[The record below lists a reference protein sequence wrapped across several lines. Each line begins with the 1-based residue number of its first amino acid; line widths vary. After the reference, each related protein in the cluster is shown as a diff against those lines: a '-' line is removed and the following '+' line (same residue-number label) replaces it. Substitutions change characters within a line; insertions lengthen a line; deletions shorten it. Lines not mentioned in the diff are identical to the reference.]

1 MIYFEDSDIIIQKVL
16 ATKIVDSMRV
26 VLLKLRKISEKT
38 ANELNNL
45 EIALSKA
52 KTLQEIGVI
61 SKKIKEM
68 QTKLLLSMSLKNRV
82 ETITNRNKARIE
94 YFNDRLESSGIYTE
108 RYDKRALSEMEVC
121 ELDNLS
127 EQEINLNKVQNGNT
141 SMRFVLGENLVFV
154 DGKLDFSVAYNKNVL
169 RSLSTDTLTKIV
181 GLYPYCVASVPDDM
195 LLNISVKQN
204 LLKAITTYVSEELK
218 TKSMAIVN
226 KNLGGLLSFKT
237 EITSNVTDYMA
248 GVQNMFDVSCKALLL
263 QRYPEKTALI
273 NEKLKC
279 NGRSAL
285 LPASKIYEVL
295 SGTENVAIQTETESA
310 EEDNEKF
317 VQDLISSMYAEIF
330 EEMEET
336 PAVENTAETV
346 ESEPDA
352 AKTEKVS
359 LDEINAE
366 KEPEITAPVEE
377 DDDEI
382 IFDFEGE
389 LDKLLNS
396 VIQSEDENKE

>member
-1 MIYFEDSDIIIQKVL
+1 MIYFEDSDIIVQKVL
-16 ATKIVDSMRV
+16 ATKIVDSLRV

-38 ANELNNL
+38 ASELNNL

-61 SKKIKEM
+61 SKRIKEM

-82 ETITNRNKARIE
+82 ETITNKNKARIE
-94 YFNDRLESSGIYTE
+94 YFNEKLASAGIYAE
-108 RYDKRALSEMEVC
+108 RYDKRVLSEMEVV

-127 EQEINLNKVQNGNT
+127 EEEINLNVIQNGNT

-169 RSLSTDTLTKIV
+169 MSLSPETLTKIV
-181 GLYPYCVASVPDDM
+181 ALYPYSVATLPDDVF
-195 LLNISVKQN
+195 LNVSVKQN
-204 LLKAITTYVSEELK
+204 LLKAITTYVSENLK
-218 TKSMAIVN
+218 TYPMANVN
-226 KNLGGLLSFKT
+226 KSLGGLLSFKT

-248 GVQNMFDVSCKALLL
+248 GVQNMFDVTCKALLL

-279 NGRSAL
+279 NEKSQL
-285 LPASKIYEVL
+285 LPASKIYQVFE
-295 SGTENVAIQTETESA
+295 SEEYINSQPETQTT
-310 EEDNEKF
+310 EEDNEQF
-317 VQDLISSMYAEIF
+317 VQNLISSMYEEIF
-330 EEMEET
+330 AEMENDET
-336 PAVENTAETV
+336 LETTEQPE
-346 ESEPDA
+346 ESVPEV

-366 KEPEITAPVEE
+366 KAPEVVKVVEE
-377 DDDEI
+377 DDDEFI
-382 IFDFEGE
+382 YDFEDE
-389 LDKLLNS
+389 LDKLLDS
-396 VIQSEDENKE
+396 VIQVDDENKE